1 VAPWLR
7 RQLTIKEEPFEYL
20 LSWLDDSNREAAG
33 QKYELIR
40 AGLIRIFVS
49 NGFSDAED
57 LADRVI
63 NIVMTRLPEIRP
75 EYVGEPVRYFH
86 GVARNVVREARRRPV
101 VATDVEPVLWT
112 EINYQSDEQECLLKC
127 LKFLPA
133 EKKELILEYYLYK
146 GHDKIEHHKRMAG
159 ELGISDVALRGRAH
173 QLRTNLEKCI
183 KNCVPVQNKT
193 KTPVQAINR

>member
-63 NIVMTRLPEIRP
+63 TIVMTRLPEIRP
-75 EYVGEPVRYFH
+75 DYVGEPARYFH

-101 VATDVEPVLWT
+101 VNTDVEPVLWT
-112 EINYQSDEQECLLKC
+112 EIIYQSDEQECLLKC

-173 QLRTNLEKCI
+173 QLRTNLEKCV

-193 KTPVQAINR
+193 KMPVQAINR